1 MSMLAR
7 AFLIVA
13 VLANV
18 VIAAPETGDLRK
30 SKAYLREVKKHL
42 LESFIDSERVK
53 EEDLIV
59 AGLKAMAAA
68 MDAKDFESLGK
79 DARAAVR
86 EAVLGEASLE
96 DGLAAAEGAA
106 GDLDLIALADHA
118 ARAMVATI
126 GDPYSHLFTDEEMQR
141 LAKALQGEGRDESP
155 GIMLQNRSGVVIVAY
170 VQYGYPAY
178 QEGVEIGD
186 EVLEIRGRK
195 ASSVRAEDLNEL
207 CRLPKGDTLELRL
220 RRDGRE
226 YDFKI
231 AARKTSV
238 KDVRYEY
245 LGQGVGYL
253 RLTMF
258 DMNLVKETKAALD
271 ALKRA
276 GMKGLILDLR
286 HNPGGALPA
295 ATGVADLFLPQGL
308 TITNT
313 VSHYKPSVGG
323 FRLPSI
329 GGNEDFVTKVKSEY
343 EAMPMVLLVNRASAS
358 ASELLAGALKDH
370 RRAMLIGETTYGK
383 GVGQTP
389 ILLSSMLL
397 KRYLYLTVMRYT
409 TPNGTPVDHKGV
421 VPDLAFDDGRPS
433 AELFAAEWS
442 LRRTGEVEKYRDA
455 HWSPALRKLADNDK
469 FETAGYEGFDEF
481 VGRLKTTLTRDQVRE
496 EIRRSVRR
504 RMEDE
509 GQVWM
514 SDLQTDKVLQ
524 RGLVEILDR
533 LGK

>member
-1 MSMLAR
+1 MRKLGRGLLLALLLAR
-7 AFLIVA
+7 AVS
-13 VLANV
+13 
-18 VIAAPETGDLRK
+18 AAPEGGDLRK

-42 LESFIDSERVK
+42 LESYIDSDRVK

-59 AGLKAMAAA
+59 AGIKAMAAS
-68 MDAKDFESLGK
+68 MEG
-79 DARAAVR
+79 RAAVKS
-86 EAVLGEASLE
+86 AILGSASLE
-96 DGLAAAEGAA
+96 GALEAAEGVDAE
-106 GDLDLIALADHA
+106 LDLIALADHA
-118 ARAMVATI
+118 ARAMVAAT
-126 GDPYSHLFTDEEMQR
+126 GDPWSHVFTDDEMQK
-141 LAKALQGEGRDESP
+141 LASALQGQGRDESP
-155 GIMLQNRSGVVIVAY
+155 GLMIQNRGGKVVVAY

-195 ASSVRAEDLNEL
+195 AASVRSEELPEL
-207 CRLPKGDTLELRL
+207 CRLPAGDTLELRL

-226 YDFKI
+226 YLFRI

-238 KDVRYEY
+238 KDVRFEY

-253 RLTMF
+253 RLTIF
-258 DMNLVKETKAALD
+258 DMQLVKETRAALET
-271 ALKRA
+271 LKRA

-313 VSHYKPSVGG
+313 VSHYKPSLGG
-323 FRLPSI
+323 LRIPLP
-329 GGNEDFVTKVKSEY
+329 GGEEDYVTKVPSPFESL
-343 EAMPMVLLVNRASAS
+343 PMVCLVNRASAS

-370 RRAMLIGETTYGK
+370 RRATLIGETTYGK

-389 ILLSSMLL
+389 ILLTSMLM

-409 TPNGTPVDHKGV
+409 TPNGTTVDHQGV
-421 VPDLAFDDGRPS
+421 APDVAFDDGRPS
-433 AELFAAEWS
+433 ADLFSAQWA
-442 LRRTGEVEKYRDA
+442 LRRTGDVEKFRDA
-455 HWSPALRKLADNDK
+455 HWGAALRKLADNDG
-469 FETAGYEGFDEF
+469 FEIAGYEGFDDF
-481 VGRLKTTLTRDQVRE
+481 FGGLKTTLTKDQVRE
-496 EIRRSVRR
+496 EIRRSTRR
-504 RMEDE
+504 RMEDD
-509 GQVWM
+509 GKIWM